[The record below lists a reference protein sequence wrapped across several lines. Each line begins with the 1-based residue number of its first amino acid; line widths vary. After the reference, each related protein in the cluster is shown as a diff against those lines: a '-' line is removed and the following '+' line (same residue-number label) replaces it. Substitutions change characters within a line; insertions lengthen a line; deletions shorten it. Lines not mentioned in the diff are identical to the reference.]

1 MGTSG
6 WHGYNLPGVHKVQ
19 RFGPS
24 LLSSV
29 ERQPVSGPP
38 FHQSGGRVKVGRDAV
53 GVKVGRD
60 AGVMNEEELTELCR
74 DTIGF
79 FIAKFKKNLQ

>member
-38 FHQSGGRVKVGRDAV
+38 FHQSGSRVKVGT
-53 GVKVGRD
+53 D
-60 AGVMNEEELTELCR
+60 AGVMNEEKLTELCR